1 MESTSLAIH
10 GSLYIYIL
18 NDREFNS
25 LSNRLSNNI
34 QMSMLENKIEKNKNI
49 LLLSKR
55 SCFEDSTGKVSEI
68 PLSGLIFYQQ
78 TKIDG

>member
-25 LSNRLSNNI
+25 ISNRLSNNI

-55 SCFEDSTGKVSEI
+55 SCFEDFGKVSEI